1 MNTFVIALL
10 VLACTVAGLF
20 VFAGAVEIYF
30 SRKEKYFLKQVQTV
44 GAVLG
49 TAADGMLKQLNI
61 QKKEESK

>member
-1 MNTFVIALL
+1 MNMFIIALL
-10 VLACTVAGLF
+10 VLACTFAGLF

-30 SRKEKYFLKQVQTV
+30 NRKEKYFLKQVQTI

-49 TAADGMLKQLNI
+49 TAADGMLKQLND